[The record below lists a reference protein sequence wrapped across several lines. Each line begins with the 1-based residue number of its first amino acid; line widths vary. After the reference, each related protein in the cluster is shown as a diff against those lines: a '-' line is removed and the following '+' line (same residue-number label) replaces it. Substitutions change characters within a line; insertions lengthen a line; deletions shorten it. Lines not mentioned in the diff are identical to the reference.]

1 MIPYTVERRHDTG
14 VNNVTL
20 AIWLFLASEAMLFAA
35 LFSAYALLRIAAPA
49 WPRGSTVLSL
59 SIGAGTTV
67 AMAMMLAAAWGVRSA
82 STSRAR
88 VGLAV
93 SALFALVSLGLMAA
107 EYRGAISR
115 GLVPSASTFAAM
127 YYTLTGVHGLH
138 IAGGVVATAW
148 VMAGARRVSPFLTS
162 GRVQA
167 LSLYWAFVTS
177 VWLVIFALMYLS

>member
-1 MIPYTVERRHDTG
+1 MIPFTFERRPDTG
-14 VNNVTL
+14 VTNVTL

-35 LFSAYALLRIAAPA
+35 LFSAYALLRTAAPA

-67 AMAMMLAAAWGVRSA
+67 AMALMLAAVWGVRSA
-82 STSRAR
+82 SVSRAR
-88 VGLAV
+88 GGLAV
-93 SALFALVSLGLMAA
+93 STLFALVSLLLLGA
-107 EYRGAISR
+107 EYGSAIAR
-115 GLVPSASTFAAM
+115 GLVPSVSTFAAM

-138 IAGGVVATAW
+138 IAGGIGATLW
-148 VMAGARRVSPFLTS
+148 VMAGIHRVSPFLTG

-167 LSLYWAFVTS
+167 LSLYWAFVTL